1 MSNPQMEKE
10 EIEWSTKDPLT
21 GEIIYLE
28 KGILYSKFPLKEKT
42 KIINLNEKKR
52 RKAKKRE

>member
-28 KGILYSKFPLKEKT
+28 KGILYSKDSDRFSVCSRT
-42 KIINLNEKKR
+42 YQR
-52 RKAKKRE
+52 YRSG